1 MRVHS
6 DGFLF
11 PRIMRSQ
18 QQLATVAVN
27 SEREALA
34 NEISELNEV
43 RKMLQNPC
51 LCSLESL

>member
-18 QQLATVAVN
+18 QKLATVAVN